1 VRSTSAPRTP
11 YSMRMQMGSSA
22 VTRYGTMM
30 NLKIGNKGRR
40 LWGGEASSSE
50 EEEEENSTLIDENGK
65 ELMDLNKSCIRKEA
79 HEEEDDHKS
88 SSSSSSS
95 SISSNTEERTKK
107 EKEVVEAM
115 KKSASSCIYYFMLGY
130 VCKDRKEVYDKTST
144 HLIWFTYRH
153 DFREIAPYGYTS
165 DAGWGCMLRSAQM
178 LLCYTLQC
186 HQVAT
191 SSSNSNNNNHSD
203 MDSTNPIW
211 KYFIDQ
217 PTNSQQGDGWF
228 SIHNMVAVG
237 MKYNQLPGEWYSPG
251 IACHIVRDLVRQ
263 QHQLPQH
270 TTNTPATKLLR
281 VYIAQEGTV
290 YQDRI
295 HHFMTSSSS
304 TTKKPTASSHSSSTE
319 NAICKVSFH
328 PLTPDEDE
336 YNNNEKEK
344 IIEEWDGSLLLFIP
358 LRLGLN
364 SFQTETYGQS
374 LCHIFS
380 LSSSVGILG
389 GSPRHALWFYASS
402 FPTITTTTT
411 TTTTTTMDTNF
422 KAKWYGLDPHT
433 IQPALSSS
441 SSPPQ
446 PCYKPCE
453 VDLHKIDPSMALG
466 FYFYQRQDFVRWC
479 QEMKQIYTIVS
490 NARIQKGTNQSSLS
504 LSSSDLFP
512 IISHSIPWTQSK
524 TINDYLGDSSSSS
537 SVENCTDDEVTN
549 EVDDEYVFL

>member
-1 VRSTSAPRTP
+1 
-11 YSMRMQMGSSA
+11 
-22 VTRYGTMM
+22 MM
-30 NLKIGNKGRR
+30 NLKIRSKGRR
-40 LWGGEASSSE
+40 WGGGDASSSE
-50 EEEEENSTLIDENGK
+50 DEDENSQFIVEIGK
-65 ELMDLNKSCIRKEA
+65 ELMDLHKSCIINEA
-79 HEEEDDHKS
+79 NEEEDADSSRSSNSNIS
-88 SSSSSSS
+88 SS
-95 SISSNTEERTKK
+95 TEEERKDN
-107 EKEVVEAM
+107 EKEAAEAM
-115 KKSASSCIYYFMLGY
+115 KKSASYCVYYFMLGHVY
-130 VCKDRKEVYDKTST
+130 KDRKEVYDKTSS
-144 HLIWFTYRH
+144 HLMWFTYRH
-153 DFREIAPYGYTS
+153 DFRELAPYGYTS

-186 HQVAT
+186 HQCAT
-191 SSSNSNNNNHSD
+191 SSSSNNSYSV
-203 MDSTNPIW
+203 DSLHPLW

-263 QHQLPQH
+263 QHQLQH
-270 TTNTPATKLLR
+270 TTGTPTAKLLR

-295 HHFMTSSSS
+295 HHFMTSLSA
-304 TTKKPTASSHSSSTE
+304 TRKPTSNSFPTDNSNS
-319 NAICKVSFH
+319 KVSLH
-328 PLTPDEDE
+328 PLTLDEDE
-336 YNNNEKEK
+336 SDQEK

-364 SFQTETYGQS
+364 SLQVETYGQS

-402 FPTITTTTT
+402 FPTIPSTAK
-411 TTTTTTMDTNF
+411 DTNF

-466 FYFYQRQDFVRWC
+466 FYFYQRQDFVCWC
-479 QEMKQIYTIVS
+479 QQMKQIYAIVS
-490 NARIQKGTNQSSLS
+490 NARIKKGANQSSLS
-504 LSSSDLFP
+504 LSSDLFP
-512 IISHSIPWTQSK
+512 ILSHSIPWNQSNAIK
-524 TINDYLGDSSSSS
+524 DYDGDSSSGENSS
-537 SVENCTDDEVTN
+537 DDYATN
-549 EVDDEYVFL
+549 EADDEYVFL